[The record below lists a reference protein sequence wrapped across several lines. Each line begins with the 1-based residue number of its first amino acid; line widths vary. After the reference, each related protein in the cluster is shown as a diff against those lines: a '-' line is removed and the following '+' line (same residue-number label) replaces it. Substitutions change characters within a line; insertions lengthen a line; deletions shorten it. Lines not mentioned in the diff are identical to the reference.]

1 MTTETTATTE
11 TTVTTA
17 IDEHHARANVFCGGN
32 NILLITEHLAD
43 QYRALQ
49 TAETAKATL
58 RARINEITSIVEEF
72 IKDNLDS
79 GASSSDLKELANE
92 LDIELTKSMTI
103 TFTVEYQADIVV
115 PIDFDEDSISEDDF
129 DVEISYNDHSSD
141 VEFEN
146 DSFNINDFSVE
157 EN

>member
-1 MTTETTATTE
+1 MTTD

-17 IDEHHARANVFCGGN
+17 TTDTPVDTHKAKAIGYVNTHSMADIIDA
-32 NILLITEHLAD
+32 LAESD
-43 QYRALQ
+43 RALDRNREAHRG
-49 TAETAKATL
+49 TS
-58 RARINEITSIVEEF
+58 ARLQQLVDTVTEF
-72 IKDNLDS
+72 IKDNLDT
-79 GASSSDLKELANE
+79 GASKSDLRELAAE

-115 PIDFDEDSISEDDF
+115 PIDFDEDSISESDF

-146 DSFNINDFSVE
+146 DAFGISDFSVE

>member
-11 TTVTTA
+11 STITTA

-43 QYRALQ
+43 QYRALAASKDANSVLRREKQ
-49 TAETAKATL
+49 AILETVK
-58 RARINEITSIVEEF
+58 EF
-72 IKDNLDS
+72 IADNIDS
-79 GASSSDLKELANE
+79 HATSSDLKELAAE
-92 LDIELTKSMTI
+92 LDIELTKSLTV
-103 TFTVEYQADIVV
+103 TFTVSYQADIVV
-115 PIDFDEDSISEDDF
+115 PIDFDEDSISESDF

-146 DSFNINDFSVE
+146 DSTDINDFNVE